1 MTLFFFLRL
10 VGDLSLFYAVAN
22 AFLCMTSCDVT
33 FVPLIVLS
41 LCGALAYF
49 IAQKKEALRF
59 LPILLMPLALIGV
72 GDLVTALIILASA
85 IYVAVCVV
93 RKIFVID
100 YDDRLSFLSLAVKAL
115 IASVFPMLLFIWD
128 RELPR
133 FVPFVLTLAISTLLL
148 TQALRHDPK
157 VFSQR
162 RFRTASLLIAVGLLL
177 LILLI
182 SSPEFLRLVAM
193 IPGLIYEWIISPIIL
208 LFSYIVGGIVYLII
222 QPIMEM
228 ISPYIAENL
237 DSLGNMFGSQDSF
250 FDSMHDFVNTPTTSI
265 LDVVKPIVTLAIVV
279 AVLVFLTRLLKRGY
293 HRFRYN
299 SIKETRSTITEKR
312 SFQEEA
318 PLDLF
323 PPADPR
329 KAVRYYY
336 RQFLKI
342 CRRHGYVLEKSDNS
356 ATVESGAKYIFRP
369 EKFSILSH
377 LRQIYIKAR
386 YSEHHV
392 TDQDVEQIKKDY
404 EALKQESG
412 ELDSRM

>member
-72 GDLVTALIILASA
+72 GDLVTALIILASS
-85 IYVAVCVV
+85 IYVAVCIV

-162 RFRTASLLIAVGLLL
+162 RFRTASLLVTAGLLL
-177 LILLI
+177 IILII

-193 IPGLIYEWIISPIIL
+193 IPGLIYEWIIAPIIL
-208 LFSYIVGGIVYLII
+208 VFSYVVGGLVYLISRPLSGLFASRPDTKLKTFEF
-222 QPIMEM
+222 QDGFMEL
-228 ISPYIAENL
+228 IFS
-237 DSLGNMFGSQDSF
+237 
-250 FDSMHDFVNTPTTSI
+250 FVNTPTTSI
-265 LDVVKPIVTLAIVV
+265 LDVVKPIVTIAIVV

-412 ELDSRM
+412 ELDCRM

>member
-10 VGDLSLFYAVAN
+10 IGDLSLFYAVAN

-33 FVPLIVLS
+33 FVPLIVLP

-49 IAQKKEALRF
+49 TAQKKEALRF

-72 GDLVTALIILASA
+72 EDLVTALIILASA

-115 IASVFPMLLFIWD
+115 IASVFPIFLFIWD
-128 RELPR
+128 FEKLPR

-162 RFRTASLLIAVGLLL
+162 RFRTASLLVTAGLLL
-177 LILLI
+177 IILII

-193 IPGLIYEWIISPIIL
+193 IPGLIYEWIIAPIIL
-208 LFSYIVGGIVYLII
+208 VFSYVVGGLVYLISRPLSGLFASRPDTKLKTFEF
-222 QPIMEM
+222 QDGFMEL
-228 ISPYIAENL
+228 IFS
-237 DSLGNMFGSQDSF
+237 
-250 FDSMHDFVNTPTTSI
+250 FVNTPTTSI
-265 LDVVKPIVTLAIVV
+265 LDVVKPIVTIAIVI
-279 AVLVFLTRLLKRGY
+279 AVLVFFSKLLKRGY

-356 ATVESGAKYIFRP
+356 AIVESGAKYIFRP
-369 EKFSILSH
+369 ENFSILSH

>member
-49 IAQKKEALRF
+49 TAQKKEALRF

-72 GDLVTALIILASA
+72 EDLVTALIILASA

-100 YDDRLSFLSLAVKAL
+100 YDDRLSFLLLAVKAL

-162 RFRTASLLIAVGLLL
+162 RFRTASLLVTAGLLL
-177 LILLI
+177 IILII

-193 IPGLIYEWIISPIIL
+193 IPGLIYEWIIAPIIL
-208 LFSYIVGGIVYLII
+208 VFSYVVGGLVYLISRPLSGLFASRPDTKLKTFEF
-222 QPIMEM
+222 QDGFMEL
-228 ISPYIAENL
+228 IFS
-237 DSLGNMFGSQDSF
+237 
-250 FDSMHDFVNTPTTSI
+250 FVNTPTTSI
-265 LDVVKPIVTLAIVV
+265 LDVVKPIVTIAIVI
-279 AVLVFLTRLLKRGY
+279 AVLVFFSKLLKRGY

-323 PPADPR
+323 P
-329 KAVRYYY
+329 VSMS
-336 RQFLKI
+336 LT
-342 CRRHGYVLEKSDNS
+342 S
-356 ATVESGAKYIFRP
+356 SG
-369 EKFSILSH
+369 
-377 LRQIYIKAR
+377 
-386 YSEHHV
+386 
-392 TDQDVEQIKKDY
+392 
-404 EALKQESG
+404 
-412 ELDSRM
+412 SRF